1 MNVYDFDNTIYYGDC
16 TVDFWKHCIKKYPKT
31 LLAFPSAVVYGVLFY
46 LKLCKREQF
55 KQKFY
60 AFLKYVPN
68 VQYEVQLFWDNN
80 IVKIKEFYN
89 KQKCSNDIIIYAS
102 PEFLIAE
109 VSKRL
114 GVCHIASKVNYITGA
129 LESPNCRGMEK
140 VKRFREQYPYE
151 NIEKFYT
158 DSISDIFMAKE
169 AKQAYIVKGNT
180 IKEWRV

>member
-1 MNVYDFDNTIYYGDC
+1 M
-16 TVDFWKHCIKKYPKT
+16 
-31 LLAFPSAVVYGVLFY
+31 
-46 LKLCKREQF
+46 
-55 KQKFY
+55 
-60 AFLKYVPN
+60 
-68 VQYEVQLFWDNN
+68 QYEVQLFWDNN

-89 KQKCSNDIIIYAS
+89 KQKCSNDVIISAS

-114 GVCHIASKVNYITGA
+114 GVCYIASKVNCITGA